1 MWVNMGEVE
10 ENMFMNE
17 YSHTIDSKGRM
28 ILPTKFREELGNV
41 FILAPGL
48 DQCLCIYP
56 KEKWGSLIAKLQKLP
71 FTNQKVRKIMRHLI
85 GRGTEVSCD
94 RQGRILIPSH
104 LREFAQL
111 KKDVC
116 IIGTGAIIEIWDPE
130 LLDADENG
138 EESVAEIADSLD
150 LPLNFDL

>member
-56 KEKWGSLIAKLQKLP
+56 KEKWDSLIAKLQKLP

-111 KKDVC
+111 KKMS
-116 IIGTGAIIEIWDPE
+116 A
-130 LLDADENG
+130 
-138 EESVAEIADSLD
+138 S
-150 LPLNFDL
+150 

>member
-41 FILAPGL
+41 FILAPGS
-48 DQCLCIYP
+48 DHCLSIYP
-56 KEKWGSLIAKLQKLP
+56 
-71 FTNQKVRKIMRHLI
+71 KIMRHLI

>member
-1 MWVNMGEVE
+1 MGTETWII
-10 ENMFMNE
+10 
-17 YSHTIDSKGRM
+17 SLPLSDS
-28 ILPTKFREELGNV
+28 ILYLKIIHPPNFREE
-41 FILAPGL
+41 P
-48 DQCLCIYP
+48 
-56 KEKWGSLIAKLQKLP
+56 
-71 FTNQKVRKIMRHLI
+71 KIMRHLI

>member
-56 KEKWGSLIAKLQKLP
+56 TPIYKSESKKNYAP
-71 FTNQKVRKIMRHLI
+71 FDWQRY
-85 GRGTEVSCD
+85 
-94 RQGRILIPSH
+94 
-104 LREFAQL
+104 
-111 KKDVC
+111 
-116 IIGTGAIIEIWDPE
+116 
-130 LLDADENG
+130 
-138 EESVAEIADSLD
+138 
-150 LPLNFDL
+150 

>member
-56 KEKWGSLIAKLQKLP
+56 KEKWDSLIAKLQKLP
-71 FTNQKVRKIMRHLI
+71 FTNQKVRKIRFFTLFCGIKIITYKI
-85 GRGTEVSCD
+85 GIEKEHYLLQNVSCLKLRTEV
-94 RQGRILIPSH
+94 
-104 LREFAQL
+104 E
-111 KKDVC
+111 
-116 IIGTGAIIEIWDPE
+116 
-130 LLDADENG
+130 
-138 EESVAEIADSLD
+138 
-150 LPLNFDL
+150 

>member
-1 MWVNMGEVE
+1 MHISKRKMGFI
-10 ENMFMNE
+10 N
-17 YSHTIDSKGRM
+17 SKAAETP
-28 ILPTKFREELGNV
+28 IYKSESKKNY
-41 FILAPGL
+41 APF
-48 DQCLCIYP
+48 DC
-56 KEKWGSLIAKLQKLP
+56 
-71 FTNQKVRKIMRHLI
+71 
-85 GRGTEVSCD
+85 RGTEVSCD
-94 RQGRILIPSH
+94 EQGRILIPSH